1 LALDRLV
8 HPWPRKSF
16 LAVFARVLYNRATVT
31 SKPYSAKQGQYLA
44 FIFYYTKIHG
54 VAPAKADMERYFEE
68 NTRKTGQPELSDL
81 RDGIGARLRD
91 SCSEIRCG
99 RGW

>member
-1 LALDRLV
+1 
-8 HPWPRKSF
+8 
-16 LAVFARVLYNRATVT
+16 VT

-68 NTRKTGQPELSDL
+68 NRP
-81 RDGIGARLRD
+81 A
-91 SCSEIRCG
+91 
-99 RGW
+99 

>member
-1 LALDRLV
+1 MSPAAAKRRRNDRG
-8 HPWPRKSF
+8 P

-68 NTRKTGQPELSDL
+68 NRP
-81 RDGIGARLRD
+81 A
-91 SCSEIRCG
+91 
-99 RGW
+99 